1 MKPSTAQLLFEN
13 LANHNPDVLSDTC
26 KFSLEPVDLTL
37 YGKDAIAHFWS
48 TSESIND
55 IYPTIYTSGTTI
67 IAETLRMVKLDA
79 EHMHYTPSWKG
90 LKGATVA
97 VDMVSAVIQRDGLV
111 KALELSSKS

>member
-1 MKPSTAQLLFEN
+1 M
-13 LANHNPDVLSDTC
+13 
-26 KFSLEPVDLTL
+26 